1 MKKMKVQS
9 IVTVAAM
16 LTVFAAVQSH
26 AASREEVYIPQPLP
40 AKLSADGKTLM
51 NGSQP
56 LVVVFDPNISQN
68 PLKIPAA
75 INLMTAAQ
83 TASATFTID
92 YVTSGGTDILG
103 ANCYTFPEEAKA
115 AFEAAASI
123 WGNIIKSDVPVTIR
137 ACWSD
142 FGESSTL
149 GYSGA
154 GNMVRDFAAAPRSE
168 TWYSVSLA
176 NALAGKDL
184 DTENPDMHITY
195 NRNFTWYYGVDGNP
209 PSDQMDL
216 LTVVL
221 HEIAHGLN
229 FSGTASYD
237 STSQEGSGFWEPA
250 EGEGGFPNIYDVFVK
265 DGAGKDIVSY
275 TAPSVA
281 LGTALRSGDLW
292 FHGPNAMTANGG
304 QRVKIYAPATW
315 KPGSSYSHLD
325 YDTFNNTV
333 NQLMVWAVSNGE
345 AVHDPGPVAK
355 GMLKDMGWP
364 SGLPTLSSPSP
375 ADDAKVSSYNASTQQ
390 LRINIANADNCIIH
404 YGTDSNTSAS
414 VAGEI
419 SNGYCSATVSYGAD
433 LTNDGTNYWHVE
445 ASNSEGAVSY
455 PESGNLTFIASP
467 IKPKLLPGVRL
478 LLF

>member
-1 MKKMKVQS
+1 MKCL
-9 IVTVAAM
+9 
-16 LTVFAAVQSH
+16 LTVMAMMSAFAAVESN
-26 AASREEVYIPQPLP
+26 AASVRRNDIYVPKQLP

-83 TASATFTID
+83 TASATFAID
-92 YVTSGGTDILG
+92 YVAAGGADILE
-103 ANCYTFPEEAKA
+103 ATCYAFPEEAKA

-123 WGNIIKSDVPVTIR
+123 WGNIIKSDVPITIR

-142 FGESSTL
+142 LGESSTL
-149 GYSGA
+149 GYSG
-154 GNMVRDFAAAPRSE
+154 GGSLMRDFNDAARSN
-168 TWYSVSLA
+168 TWYSSSLA
-176 NALAGKDL
+176 NALAGEDL
-184 DTENPDMHITY
+184 DADNPDMHITY
-195 NRNFTWYYGVDGNP
+195 NRNFTWYYGVDGTP

-237 STSQEGSGFWEPA
+237 STNLQGSLGLD
-250 EGEGGFPNIYDVFVK
+250 GFPCIYDVFVK
-265 DGAGKDIVSY
+265 DGVGTDIISY
-275 TAPSVA
+275 TSPSFA

-292 FHGPNAMTANGG
+292 FHGPNAMTANGD

-325 YDTFNNTV
+325 YDIFNNTA

-364 SGLPTLSSPSP
+364 GGLPTLSSPSP
-375 ADDAKVSSYNASTQQ
+375 ADGAKVSSYNASARQ
-390 LRINIANADNCIIH
+390 LRINIANADNCTIY
-404 YGTDSNTSAS
+404 YGTDSSTSAS
-414 VAGEI
+414 VAGAI
-419 SNGYCSATVSYGAD
+419 SSGYCSATVPYGTD
-433 LTNDGTNYWHVE
+433 LTNEGTNYWHVE
-445 ASNSEGAVSY
+445 ASNSEGTVSY

-467 IKPKLLPGVRL
+467 IKPKLLPGVRM